1 MKAIFS
7 QQELT
12 KLYLHEKKSV
22 YVISQHFS
30 CSQNK
35 VNYWLTKY
43 KIKKRTI
50 SEALYIKLNPKGD
63 PFEFSEPQDKKSAF
77 LLGMGLGLYWGEG
90 NKKNENTVRLGN
102 TDPHLIRKF
111 IEFLTRVYHVERK
124 KFRFGLQIFSD
135 MNPSMALS
143 FWSRSLGFSRD
154 HFGKV
159 IVTPA
164 RSLGTYRTK
173 TKHGVLTIYVSN
185 KKLRDLINKQ
195 IEML

>member
-90 NKKNENTVRLGN
+90 NKKNEISFYTLVIWLNNDYTGGELHLDGGDIIKPVLGGGFLLMQNSHPYAVRHEALPVETGTKYILR
-102 TDPHLIRKF
+102 TDLF
-111 IEFLTRVYHVERK
+111 YTC
-124 KFRFGLQIFSD
+124 
-135 MNPSMALS
+135 
-143 FWSRSLGFSRD
+143 
-154 HFGKV
+154 
-159 IVTPA
+159 
-164 RSLGTYRTK
+164 
-173 TKHGVLTIYVSN
+173 
-185 KKLRDLINKQ
+185 
-195 IEML
+195 